1 LLICA
6 QKISIAKTL
15 NWKMDFSLKN
25 DGLLAEKTSAG
36 AGNLAAVFADNTE
49 LEPQHTFAE
58 NSLPGLA
65 WIDGNDLVQST
76 PQSKPDGVKRLQS
89 QKI

>member
-1 LLICA
+1 M
-6 QKISIAKTL
+6 
-15 NWKMDFSLKN
+15 MDFSLK
-25 DGLLAEKTSAG
+25 KSAG
-36 AGNLAAVFADNTE
+36 AGNLAAVLAAE